1 MRKKPANGNPADNT
15 IVVLSGEVDGAD
27 LSIVLRH
34 DDALKLRDPAPP
46 VGEEEDTD
54 ALLAALRVAQDECI
68 VALAQG
74 EKVVSVITGDG
85 ENYLDYMQ
93 PYDDHEGRGDYAF
106 EVATDI
112 SSARSLVASIEAVR
126 GDDEFFRHSRSVA
139 FPGHERK
146 SKELTLKG
154 GRRVTT
160 WIADVSLVTF
170 GPAYPDERSLFI
182 DAFERDLFTQAAT
195 AFFAL
200 DRFAEGGMAT
210 LRGIASTVVGDSG
223 EEEAERLALETLG
236 PVGQLK
242 RSSPVFTTPPKQ
254 GEENAPDAWRDA
266 FANFIGKTGKAGAER
281 AAEVRK
287 AGSWRLWCDPSE
299 AQPFGFVEVAMRAVW
314 LDIVQPQFSRENE
327 ARPFAPGIVRARGD
341 RYAKQPKFIAP
352 ISWALGAP
360 GMREVNVDGDRY
372 APEPVVVAAR
382 LVPRTFPLFARIPG
396 HENKPHQTVLALEH
410 DEPIALPVAVTG
422 ATAYAISPIAAKLAL
437 VMLAAPEVRTGQ
449 LQRVTLGELAR
460 WTHPSTK
467 RLRPREIS
475 AVARGLDELRL
486 LFVYLP
492 DGRKVQTFDTTSAT
506 NPDDAP
512 PGLTVRWGLTRTFI
526 AALADGIGDRRS
538 ADEAAFPSYRGEFL
552 INLDGA
558 MRLPTN
564 RPSLLRHYIRAA
576 AHWNAAFKP
585 GSSGTFDPGMMRQ
598 YTAEDW
604 ATITNSVPPGVVEYL
619 KAQGLRAKGTSTGR
633 AAWSKERKAML
644 DDLAEL
650 EALGLVEVSKGGSG
664 RNERFKILPTGA
676 YLEAKAQARKAGT
689 RPDDT

>member
-1 MRKKPANGNPADNT
+1 MKKTEKDHKRISATAWLDPPKTDSDRALYAAIEVSEEAYDSAATRNERVISVIGFVGENHSPHAPAPSLIGHGECLAFEIATDHSSAKGL
-15 IVVLSGEVDGAD
+15 LSA
-27 LSIVLRH
+27 I
-34 DDALKLRDPAPP
+34 DPAH
-46 VGEEEDTD
+46 
-54 ALLAALRVAQDECI
+54 AQARLAGRVFPLPDR
-68 VALAQG
+68 
-74 EKVVSVITGDG
+74 
-85 ENYLDYMQ
+85 
-93 PYDDHEGRGDYAF
+93 P
-106 EVATDI
+106 
-112 SSARSLVASIEAVR
+112 
-126 GDDEFFRHSRSVA
+126 VA

-146 SKELTLKG
+146 AGE
-154 GRRVTT
+154 VTVERGEERLFVNT
-160 WIADVSLVTF
+160 WFADVTLVAF
-170 GPAYPDERSLFI
+170 NPAFPEERPLFVA
-182 DAFERDLFTQAAT
+182 AFEQDSFTQAAT

-200 DRFAEGGMAT
+200 DRFADGGLAA
-210 LRGIASTVVGDSG
+210 LRKVASSVVGDSAD
-223 EEEAERLALETLG
+223 EEAAKRLAYETSNHIAR
-236 PVGQLK
+236 LK
-242 RSSPVFTTPPKQ
+242 QSSAVFATPPKQ
-254 GEENAPDAWRDA
+254 GEENAPDAWREA
-266 FANFIGKTGKAGAER
+266 FANFIGTTGKAGAER
-281 AAEVRK
+281 AAKVRTES
-287 AGSWRLWCDPSE
+287 ASWYLWCSPNKP
-299 AQPFGFVEVAMRAVW
+299 QPFVFLERIMRAVW

-327 ARPFAPGIVRARGD
+327 ARPFAPGIVRTQGD

-360 GMREVNVDGDRY
+360 GMREVKVDGDRY
-372 APEPVVVAAR
+372 APEPVVAAR

-585 GSSGTFDPGMMRQ
+585 GSSTFDPGMMRQ

-619 KAQGLRAKGTSTGR
+619 KAQGLRTKGTSTGR